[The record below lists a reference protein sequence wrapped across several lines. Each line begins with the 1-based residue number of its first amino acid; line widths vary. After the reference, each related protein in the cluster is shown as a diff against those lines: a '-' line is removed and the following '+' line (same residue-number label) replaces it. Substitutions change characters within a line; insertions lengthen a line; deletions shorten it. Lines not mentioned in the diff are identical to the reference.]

1 MPLVKI
7 NLIKGKTTEYK
18 NNISDAIHKSLV
30 ETANVPLKDK
40 FQLINEYDENNF
52 IFDAEYSN
60 ANRTNNLIIIEI
72 ILNSGRT
79 LEVKKNL
86 FNAIATNL
94 NQSVGIS
101 KDDVLISLQEVTK
114 ENWSFAFGV
123 ATYA

>member
-79 LEVKKNL
+79 LEVKRICL
-86 FNAIATNL
+86 T
-94 NQSVGIS
+94 QSQQI
-101 KDDVLISLQEVTK
+101 LISQ
-114 ENWSFAFGV
+114 SAFQKMMF
-123 ATYA
+123 